1 MTHVQ
6 KARQTDLAAY
16 LLSIGEP
23 LTRSGTRYKHKT
35 HDSLVFTKNAYYWN
49 SKGESGNAVDYLTRH
64 MGMDFKTAV
73 AALTCF
79 DYSDDKKNYSGQ
91 EKKDG
96 EVAQSYSRVFAYLT
110 KTRSI
115 DSKIVQRLVDRG
127 LLNQEAETN
136 NAVFLMV
143 DENGEVVGAELE
155 GTLSERRFKGVRAG
169 SKYGYGFNLRMF
181 EDSKTVDYI
190 MFFESTVDLLSFA
203 DLKTNHHGKDLNGC
217 LLVSMV
223 GLKPNIVKH
232 MTSTFGG
239 QPILCPDND
248 PAADEFLAT
257 TTNAYLPTGENIKIR
272 HLRPDPQ
279 HKDWN
284 EQLKA
289 TKKQKA

>member
-23 LTRSGTRYKHKT
+23 LTRNGTRHKHKT

-73 AALTCF
+73 AALTNF
-79 DYSDDKKNYSGQ
+79 DYTDDKKNYSGQ

-110 KTRSI
+110 KTRGI

-136 NAVFLMV
+136 NAAFLMV

-190 MFFESTVDLLSFA
+190 MFFESAVDLLSFA
-203 DLKTNHHGKDLNGC
+203 DLKINHHRKDLNGC
-217 LLVSMV
+217 LLVSLV
-223 GLKPNIVKH
+223 GLKANILEH
-232 MTSTFGG
+232 MSKAFGG
-239 QPILCPDND
+239 KIVLCVDND
-248 PAADEFLAT
+248 TAGDIFITEIKTKGLEAILA
-257 TTNAYLPTGENIKIR
+257 
-272 HLRPDPQ
+272 RPEAKF
-279 HKDWN
+279 KDWN
-284 EQLKA
+284 EQLRA
-289 TKKQKA
+289 TKEMGGGRKKDF